1 MASERFF
8 SWGSVRR
15 TIFGALALVTLG
27 TSLPVAA
34 HAGGRMDPGA
44 AAIIGAIGGFAL
56 GATVAGAPPAPY
68 YGRPYYRGDE
78 WRWHR
83 HPHYW
88 GPPPGDC
95 YVVRERVWIE
105 GWGWD
110 VRPRTVCQ

>member
-1 MASERFF
+1 MRPDVLHSFRPI
-8 SWGSVRR
+8 R
-15 TIFGALALVTLG
+15 TFVLGVCALLLNG
-27 TSLPVAA
+27 LLQPSDA
-34 HAGGRMDPGA
+34 HAERRFDPGA

-88 GPPPGDC
+88 GPPPEDC